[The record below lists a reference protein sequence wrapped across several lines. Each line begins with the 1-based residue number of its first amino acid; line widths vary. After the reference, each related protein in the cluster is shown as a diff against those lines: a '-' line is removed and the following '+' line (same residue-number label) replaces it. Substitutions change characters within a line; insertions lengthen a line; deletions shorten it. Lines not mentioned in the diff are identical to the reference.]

1 MILFQFLPPSPLLSG
16 SILDDSPIEQVR
28 LTVPPTD
35 DNTLQVLTFRTWLI
49 GIPICIFGSVS
60 AALSFYRQQMFNFSH
75 VCINMMVF
83 IAGKLM
89 ANMLPNK
96 VIRMPYT
103 NWSFSLN
110 PGPFNLKEHVATTM
124 LAGRVSASA
133 GFEILTISKIFY
145 HKDIPLL
152 PAILL
157 VLSIQFLGYGFAGIF
172 MKLLVH
178 SPYMWWPST
187 LVDVAFYRALH
198 EPKKRAKGKL
208 SRYQFFIIVIV
219 VIFTYSIVPV
229 YLFPSITALSFVCW
243 IWKDSITAQQIGSG
257 FNGLG
262 IGSFALDWMTMTS
275 YMDSPLA
282 VPAFVVVNM
291 MAGFILI
298 IYVLVPLSYWNN
310 AYDAKCFPI
319 FSSSIFDIDG
329 QFYNVSRV
337 LDEKSLTFNEEAY
350 NNYSKLYFSASLM
363 YSYGFTMACFTSS
376 ISHVALFYG
385 R

>member
-1 MILFQFLPPSPLLSG
+1 MADEEGS

-49 GIPICIFGSVS
+49 GIPICILGSVS
-60 AALSFYRQQMFNFSH
+60 AALSFYRQQMFYFSH

-133 GFEILTISKIFY
+133 GFEILTISKIY

-187 LVDVAFYRALH
+187 LVDVAFYRFDMERFSLGPKRFDQQRSTCAL
-198 EPKKRAKGKL
+198 PPSARSRMRA
-208 SRYQFFIIVIV
+208 RYSSPAIV
-219 VIFTYSIVPV
+219 V
-229 YLFPSITALSFVCW
+229 LR
-243 IWKDSITAQQIGSG
+243 
-257 FNGLG
+257 LG
-262 IGSFALDWMTMTS
+262 RR
-275 YMDSPLA
+275 
-282 VPAFVVVNM
+282 
-291 MAGFILI
+291 
-298 IYVLVPLSYWNN
+298 
-310 AYDAKCFPI
+310 
-319 FSSSIFDIDG
+319 SSSTG
-329 QFYNVSRV
+329 LPS
-337 LDEKSLTFNEEAY
+337 T
-350 NNYSKLYFSASLM
+350 
-363 YSYGFTMACFTSS
+363 
-376 ISHVALFYG
+376 G
-385 R
+385 RHSGRIIP